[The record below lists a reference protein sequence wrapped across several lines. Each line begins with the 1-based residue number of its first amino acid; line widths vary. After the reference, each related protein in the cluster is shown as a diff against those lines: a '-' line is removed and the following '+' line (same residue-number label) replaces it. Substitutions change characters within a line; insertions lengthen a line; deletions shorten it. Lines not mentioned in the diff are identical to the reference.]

1 MVGER
6 GSRGKRS
13 RQPEAVG
20 VEKCGKGRDARMPV
34 QRVLNLDGLG
44 WRRTSTGEGLKD
56 GRRDDTCRYL

>member
-1 MVGER
+1 MGNEAVEAKGQ
-6 GSRGKRS
+6 GSRK
-13 RQPEAVG
+13 QLE